1 MVASMQTLIP
11 RVILGLGVACVTA
24 LVFGL
29 VFAAGLGTALAIA
42 AGALVGGATAA
53 VAAVPSSGRHA
64 DETHAGSARETVT
77 TSLESADVLSR
88 LRHDLRGVLS
98 PALLTADRLLASSDD
113 PTVRRAAETMI
124 ETVER
129 ATALLA
135 APQPHG
141 ADLSGDTVLRP

>member
-1 MVASMQTLIP
+1 MQTML
-11 RVILGLGVACVTA
+11 RRLVLGLGVACVTG

-29 VFAAGLGTALAIA
+29 VLAAGLGTAAAIT
-42 AGALVGGATAA
+42 AGALVGGAAA
-53 VAAVPSSGRHA
+53 GIVAIPAPGPVERAPPLLSGG
-64 DETHAGSARETVT
+64 TTVGAQGAAAT
-77 TSLESADVLSR
+77 DPLSQ

-113 PTVRRAAETMI
+113 PAARRAAETMI

-135 APQPHG
+135 TPRR
-141 ADLSGDTVLRP
+141 SGPDATA